1 MKTELTKKQTKSL
14 CSKDDLKPAL
24 KGLLYEPTK
33 NRLTACNGACFVSY
47 KVESN
52 KNDSKAIISPE
63 LFKSK
68 LSDTCD
74 YKINGVAVREQGNN
88 KSEYAIRNYHEY
100 PDIDSVTPDE
110 STFNHVEIGISL
122 DQLKMLCDA
131 VPKDGNKAKNIK
143 LIINTENPLSGI
155 KFSQINNNDPQY
167 SGVIMPVRIGNK

>member
-33 NRLTACNGACFVSY
+33 NRLTACNGTCFVSY
-47 KVESN
+47 KVDGN
-52 KNDSKAIISPE
+52 NNDSNAIVPPD

-74 YKINGVAVREQGNN
+74 YKVNGVAIREQGNN
-88 KSEYAIRNYHEY
+88 KSEYSLLDYKY

-110 STFNHVEIGISL
+110 STYNHVEIGISL
-122 DQLKMLCDA
+122 D
-131 VPKDGNKAKNIK
+131 
-143 LIINTENPLSGI
+143 
-155 KFSQINNNDPQY
+155 
-167 SGVIMPVRIGNK
+167 